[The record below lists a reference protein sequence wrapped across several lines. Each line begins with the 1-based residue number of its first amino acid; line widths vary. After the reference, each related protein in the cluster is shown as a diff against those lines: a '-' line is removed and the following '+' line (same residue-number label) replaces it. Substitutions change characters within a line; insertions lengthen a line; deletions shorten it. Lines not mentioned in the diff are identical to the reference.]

1 MKTTFRAIC
10 ATALLAVAS
19 PAAQA
24 QSAAAAAAP
33 AAADTARI
41 VLNPG
46 LINPVSLRSFEAFR
60 TAVEPLIKQMA
71 GKKVVALGEGT
82 HGTAEFYR
90 VRFWLTRILMEE
102 HGYTQVALENDYTD
116 TYLLGQ
122 GLRQPAA
129 NVSQL
134 MKDHLYG
141 IWQNQESKELLT
153 WLQAYNQTHR
163 RRPLALRGIDA
174 AYVLPEAQQL
184 AALAARYPKAGLQP
198 LAVQL
203 LDAAG
208 TQDSVLSNM
217 NTKFK
222 NYKFS
227 RKRWLGTGLN
237 GYYAAEKMLAALP
250 TARLPRRERVL
261 AEGFALDAKLELELF
276 YKFSVTKKE
285 YSRDSIMA
293 AMTSF
298 LVREPGAKVIVWAH
312 NAHVSR
318 QSTDPT
324 DSNGGGTGSFI
335 ERLLPGQYFALGT
348 ATATGTYAAT
358 TDARIVRSSAFTA
371 YPLDKPLAGSW
382 EATLAAA
389 SAPHFFLFTNQL
401 GAQNLKR
408 PHRLVG
414 YGPESGKDSY
424 SNFKLTEAY
433 DAVLF
438 LRQTTAATPL

>member
-1 MKTTFRAIC
+1 MKITFRAIC

-33 AAADTARI
+33 AAADTTRI

-60 TAVEPLIKQMA
+60 TAVQPLIKQMA

-174 AYVLPEAQQL
+174 AYVLPEAQQRL
-184 AALAARYPKAGLQP
+184 HGLPAR
-198 LAVQL
+198 
-203 LDAAG
+203 
-208 TQDSVLSNM
+208 
-217 NTKFK
+217 
-222 NYKFS
+222 
-227 RKRWLGTGLN
+227 
-237 GYYAAEKMLAALP
+237 
-250 TARLPRRERVL
+250 
-261 AEGFALDAKLELELF
+261 
-276 YKFSVTKKE
+276 
-285 YSRDSIMA
+285 
-293 AMTSF
+293 
-298 LVREPGAKVIVWAH
+298 
-312 NAHVSR
+312 
-318 QSTDPT
+318 
-324 DSNGGGTGSFI
+324 
-335 ERLLPGQYFALGT
+335 
-348 ATATGTYAAT
+348 
-358 TDARIVRSSAFTA
+358 
-371 YPLDKPLAGSW
+371 
-382 EATLAAA
+382 
-389 SAPHFFLFTNQL
+389 
-401 GAQNLKR
+401 
-408 PHRLVG
+408 
-414 YGPESGKDSY
+414 
-424 SNFKLTEAY
+424 
-433 DAVLF
+433 
-438 LRQTTAATPL
+438 